1 MARFV
6 GTERIHLS
14 VEYWV
19 LFSAFPSSC
28 GLPVLPVDY
37 SEAQIRTQAEL
48 VISAEYPP
56 HQSALHAT
64 IGSSSVLS

>member
-1 MARFV
+1 MGRFV

-19 LFSAFPSSC
+19 LFSALPSSC

-48 VISAEYPP
+48 VTSAEYRP
-56 HQSALHAT
+56 HQNALNAT